1 MPRAT
6 PDPAFWAGRRVLVT
20 GHTGFKGRW
29 LTLWLEALRAEVTG
43 FARRDGGDVTDAAAV
58 RAAVAETRPEVVF
71 HLAALATVQLGY
83 EDPAAVYAVNVVGT
97 ANVLQAVRE
106 AGSVRAVVGVT
117 SDKCYLDQ
125 GLERPYREDD
135 RLGGYDPYSS
145 SKAAQELVIAAF
157 RDSIGLPVASARA
170 GNVIGGGDGTG
181 GRLLP
186 DLVRAARAGEPM
198 EIRAPDAR
206 RPWQHVLNPLEGYL
220 LLAERLFDDPAFATA
235 FNFGPDE
242 EPRSVAWIAERVQDA
257 WPGGLDLRFA
267 EVAPRHEAAIPSV
280 DPTRARERL
289 GWRPPWDLADAID
302 ATIEWELADAGGRD
316 ISLEQIEL
324 HGAMALEDVA

>member
-1 MPRAT
+1 MPRAV
-6 PDPAFWAGRRVLVT
+6 PVPAFWSGRRVLVT

-29 LTLWLEALRAEVTG
+29 LTLWLESLGAEVAG
-43 FARRDGGDVTDAAAV
+43 FSRRDGGDVTNAAAV
-58 RAAVAETRPEVVF
+58 RAAVAAARPEVVF
-71 HLAALATVQLGY
+71 HLASLATVQLGY

-97 ANVLQAVRE
+97 ANVLQALRE
-106 AGSVRAVVGVT
+106 TQDVQAVIGVT

-125 GLERPYREDD
+125 GAERPYREDD

-157 RDSIGLPVASARA
+157 RDSLGLPVASVRA
-170 GNVIGGGDGTG
+170 GNVIGGGDETP

-186 DLVRAARAGEPM
+186 DMIRAGQSGKQI

-220 LLAERLFDDPAFATA
+220 LLAERLAGDPAFATA

-242 EPRSVAWIAERVQDA
+242 QPQTVGWIAERVSAA
-257 WPGGLDLRFA
+257 WPGGLDVRSA
-267 EVAPRHEAAIPSV
+267 EHPPRHEAAIPSI
-280 DPTRARERL
+280 DSTRAHTRIECL
-289 GWRPPWDLADAID
+289 HEQAQLSIDL
-302 ATIEWELADAGGRD
+302 
-316 ISLEQIEL
+316 
-324 HGAMALEDVA
+324 

>member
-6 PDPAFWAGRRVLVT
+6 PDPAYWAGKRVFVT

-29 LTLWLEALRAEVTG
+29 LTLWLGALGAEVTG
-43 FARRDGGDVTDAAAV
+43 FSRREGGDVTDAAAV
-58 RAAVAETRPEVVF
+58 RAAVAHARPDVVF

-83 EDPAAVYAVNVVGT
+83 EDPAAVYTVNVVGT

-106 AGSVRAVVGVT
+106 AGTAQAVIGVT

-157 RDSIGLPVASARA
+157 RDSIGLPVASVRA
-170 GNVIGGGDGTG
+170 GNVIGGGDTTR

-186 DLVRAARAGEPM
+186 DLIRAARTGEPI
-198 EIRAPDAR
+198 ELRAPDAR
-206 RPWQHVLNPLEGYL
+206 RPWQHVLDPLEGYL
-220 LLAERLFDDPAFATA
+220 LLAERLAGDRSFATA
-235 FNFGPDE
+235 FNFGPIG
-242 EPRSVAWIAERVQDA
+242 EPHPVRWIAERVRDA
-257 WPGGLDLRFA
+257 WPLDLRYA
-267 EVAPRHEAAIPSV
+267 DQPPRHEAAIPSV
-280 DPTRARERL
+280 DPARAHTRL
-289 GWRPPWDLADAID
+289 GWRPPWDLGAAID
-302 ATIEWELADAGGRD
+302 ATVEWELADRD
-316 ISLEQIEL
+316 LSLEQIER
-324 HGAMALEDVA
+324 HGAMARA